1 MKKLIAVVF
10 GVLFVVVLMESSAL
24 AQQDQR
30 GCKDHPLFTRM
41 QNFYIRDC
49 KVKEF
54 DYFDFE
60 EVKDGKWSKIRVEG
74 RKYEIAYYLKSGATK
89 PGEVE
94 IVRNYTNAIQT
105 VGGIL
110 LGEKRG
116 VAHMKL
122 LKDGNETWVKVFAGG
137 AGSVYQL
144 IIVEKKGMAQQV
156 VADAKTMASDI
167 GSTGK
172 SAIYGIYFDFDKAD
186 VKPESEP
193 ALKEIA
199 KLLSENPQLKL
210 YVVGHTDNVGGL
222 DYNMK
227 LSNTRAEAVLKAL
240 VLQYKIDANRLKSY
254 GVGPLA
260 PVTSNK
266 TEEGKAKNRRV
277 ELVEQ

>member
-1 MKKLIAVVF
+1 MKKAGVVVF
-10 GVLFVVVLMESSAL
+10 GVVLVVVLTGGFAF
-24 AQQDQR
+24 AQQDKK

-41 QNFYIRDC
+41 ENFYIRDC

-60 EVKDGKWSKIRVEG
+60 EVKDGKWSKIHVEG
-74 RKYEIAYYLKSGATK
+74 RKYEIAYYLKSGANK

-94 IVRNYTNAIQT
+94 IVRNYTNAIQAIGGT
-105 VGGIL
+105 V

-116 VAHMKL
+116 VAHMKV
-122 LKDGNETWVKVFAGG
+122 LKDGNETWAKVFASG
-137 AGSVYQL
+137 AGTVCQL
-144 IIVEKKGMAQQV
+144 TIVEKKGMAQQV
-156 VADAKTMASDI
+156 IADAKTMASDI

-172 SAIYGIYFDFDKAD
+172 IAIYGIYFDFDKAD

-227 LSNTRAEAVLKAL
+227 LSQQRAEAVVKELASKYKVDGSHLKAL
-240 VLQYKIDANRLKSY
+240 
-254 GVGPLA
+254 GVGPAA

-266 TEEGKAKNRRV
+266 TEEGRAKNRRV

>member
-1 MKKLIAVVF
+1 MKKAGVVVF
-10 GVLFVVVLMESSAL
+10 GVVLVVVLTGGFAF
-24 AQQDQR
+24 AQQDKK

-41 QNFYIRDC
+41 ENFYIRDC

-60 EVKDGKWSKIRVEG
+60 EVKDGKWSKIHVEG
-74 RKYEIAYYLKSGATK
+74 RKYEIAYYLKSGANK

-94 IVRNYTNAIQT
+94 IVRNYTNAIQAIGGT
-105 VGGIL
+105 V

-116 VAHMKL
+116 VAHMKV
-122 LKDGNETWVKVFAGG
+122 LKDSNETWAKVFAGG
-137 AGSVYQL
+137 AGAVYQL

-156 VADAKTMASDI
+156 IADAKTMASDI

-172 SAIYGIYFDFDKAD
+172 IAIYGIYFDFDKAD

-227 LSNTRAEAVLKAL
+227 LSQQRAEAVVKELASKYKVDGSHLKAL
-240 VLQYKIDANRLKSY
+240 
-254 GVGPLA
+254 GVGPAA

-266 TEEGKAKNRRV
+266 TEEGRAKNRRV